1 MVMALRAGVDASPLA
16 PTTAIDRDES
26 HKLRRVIR
34 GAVIPALRISLL
46 TAFTAHYFTAH
57 CIHCALVSGLQRGE
71 ADGQSFA
78 RARQRPAVSVEKC
91 ARPAVASPPDLYSIP
106 VPGRKASAP
115 AIPDQLF
122 VDASRAPASAA
133 GR

>member
-1 MVMALRAGVDASPLA
+1 
-16 PTTAIDRDES
+16 
-26 HKLRRVIR
+26 
-34 GAVIPALRISLL
+34 LRISLF

-106 VPGRKASAP
+106 VPGRKASPPPIAHR
-115 AIPDQLF
+115 LF
-122 VDASRAPASAA
+122 VDALTRSGVSGRVVGRNRFIGPAALQDPRRLRGYSEGAQ
-133 GR
+133 